1 MLSEF
6 SICVSRNA
14 YLCYEMQLF
23 KDINA
28 DVQVDGNGFN
38 ANDSLMIQQYLANII
53 ENL

>member
-1 MLSEF
+1 MLSEI

-14 YLCYEMQLF
+14 YLCHEMQLL

-38 ANDSLMIQQYLANII
+38 ANDFLMIQQYLANII
-53 ENL
+53 EKL